1 MEQSESYALSKPPLE
16 LKDENIDINILNQ
29 TNNSNTNTY
38 NNSIISQSNGSIR
51 TTEVSSESDG
61 LISKTKLDSKI
72 KKSVLCNKKTNIFNN
87 NIYNK
92 NNIIDTIKKGS
103 KKDKSIINSIK
114 NKKAPKHEEYKSD
127 YLNKSNSNIN
137 APKLPFNYNTN
148 FKIDNYSHQDEIG
161 TKEII
166 KNSKKNNFNVNN
178 DFKKISIIP
187 NEVLSHLCTNENFNI
202 NQKNKNYNEISVTQR
217 YKHKLLTIVY
227 LSPVNK
233 I

>member
-137 APKLPFNYNTN
+137 APKLLFNYNTN

-161 TKEII
+161 TKEFI
-166 KNSKKNNFNVNN
+166 KNSKKNNFNANN

>member
-161 TKEII
+161 TKEFI